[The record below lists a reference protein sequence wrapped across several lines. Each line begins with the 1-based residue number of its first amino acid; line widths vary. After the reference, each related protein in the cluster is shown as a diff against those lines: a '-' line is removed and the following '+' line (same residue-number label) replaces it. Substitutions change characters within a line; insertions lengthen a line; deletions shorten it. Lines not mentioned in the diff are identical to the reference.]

1 MKTTIDI
8 SDALLFEAKM
18 MAAAQGT
25 TLRQLVEAGL
35 RHALGQRQKAAKT
48 FRLRKAV
55 FTGKG
60 THERDYKRAA
70 TLVFDKQTEP
80 KYIELKVRDIEKK
93 LQPEFEVKESK

>member
-1 MKTTIDI
+1 MGTPMKTTIDI

-60 THERDYKRAA
+60 LAQGANKASWEQIR
-70 TLVFDKQTEP
+70 
-80 KYIELKVRDIEKK
+80 ELAYEGRGGGAG
-93 LQPEFEVKESK
+93 L